1 MSNPDDPLRQRPF
14 RRSFDPNGPGP
25 MWLGAAAAALV
36 VAAAIAWGFGGTSKT
51 AKAPA
56 VTTTGS
62 GAVTTGTE
70 RPSQPAQ
77 PLPNPRAPGAPAQR

>member
-1 MSNPDDPLRQRPF
+1 MSNSDDPLRQRPL

-36 VAAAIAWGFGGTSKT
+36 VASAIAWGFGGTSKT
-51 AKAPA
+51 ALAPA

-62 GAVTTGTE
+62 GAITGTE
-70 RPSQPAQ
+70 RPSQRTQ
-77 PLPNPRAPGAPAQR
+77 PLPNPRAPAAPAQR

>member
-1 MSNPDDPLRQRPF
+1 MSNPDDPLHPRL
-14 RRSFDPNGPGP
+14 RRSLDPNGPGP

-36 VAAAIAWGFGGTSKT
+36 VAAAVAWGFGGTSKI

-62 GAVTTGTE
+62 GAVTTGAE
-70 RPSQPAQ
+70 RPAQPAQ
-77 PLPNPRAPGAPAQR
+77 PLPNPGAPGAPVRR